1 MINRED
7 IRHNARILALINLF
21 CQIFADEEE
30 VYTTL
35 LYKEETGNISY
46 DNDLYYKIYNGVIE
60 NRLEIDE
67 YIQKN
72 ATEWPINNIPKI
84 DLIILRIAIFELLID
99 KTQEKSIIIDEAVEL
114 AKQFGSENSSK
125 FVHGVLGSVLS

>member
-7 IRHNARILALINLF
+7 IRHNARVLALINLF

-30 VYTTL
+30 IYSTL
-35 LYKEETGNISY
+35 LYKEEIGNISY
-46 DNDLYYKIYNGVIE
+46 DNELYYKLYNGVIQ
-60 NRLEIDE
+60 NQTEIDE
-67 YIQKN
+67 YIQKS

-84 DLIILRIAIFELLID
+84 DLVILRIAIFELLID